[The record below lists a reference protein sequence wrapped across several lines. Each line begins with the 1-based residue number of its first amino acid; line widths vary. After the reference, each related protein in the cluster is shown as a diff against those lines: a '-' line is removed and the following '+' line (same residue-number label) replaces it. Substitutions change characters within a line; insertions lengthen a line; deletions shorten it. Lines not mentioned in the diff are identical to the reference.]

1 MTEHYKFKKKFEE
14 LKIKFLNKEYDE
26 IINECSLILRNNNI
40 DVFYN
45 LLCLAYNNKGE
56 TYKAIVIMNEAL
68 KKSPKN
74 TDFLNNLGM
83 FHSNIYEYKKAEEKY
98 KKGLEIDD
106 NNLSLLNNLAN
117 LKKDLDQT
125 DEAVIIYEKILSIK
139 PDALLVMYNL
149 AGLYNSLGQ
158 FQKSKKIYFQMLK
171 IKPDFTEADRLIS
184 QIEKYDSKNK
194 HFLNLKKKLSNM
206 KLDNNSLLHLHFALG
221 KAYGDQRNYIDSFDN
236 YKKANNISKQISNYN
251 FEKSKKRFD
260 TIKEKFMSLDN
271 SKLKKKNRKFIFI
284 IGMPRSGT
292 SLTEQILSSHKNVIG
307 GGELPYMQKIYNDY
321 FKKKKIFDNNDLLK
335 CNIEYQNF
343 VSNIDDSN
351 KVFTDKAPLNFF
363 YIGFILKFLTNSK
376 FINITRNPVDN
387 CWSIYKNYFP
397 TKIDFGNDLSD
408 LSKYY
413 KSYQDLMLFWKRFF
427 PNEIYDLKYENLV
440 KNTEH
445 EIKKLLKFCSL
456 DWDENCLKHH
466 KNKRVI
472 KTISFNQARRPIYN
486 TSLKSYNGYENYLS
500 ELKNLI

>member
-1 MTEHYKFKKKFEE
+1 MSILHLKKKFEI
-14 LKIKFLNKEYDE
+14 LKKKFMEKKYDE
-26 IINECSLILRNNNI
+26 VIEECSLILKNNNI

-56 TYKAIVIMNEAL
+56 TYKAIDIMNRAL
-68 KKSPKN
+68 KKNPKN
-74 TDFLNNLGM
+74 SDFLNNLGM
-83 FHSNIYEYKKAEEKY
+83 FYSNIYEYKKAEVKY
-98 KKGLEIDD
+98 KKGLKINN

-125 DEAVIIYEKILSIK
+125 DEAVSIYEKILSIK

-149 AGLYNSLGQ
+149 AGLYNSLGK
-158 FQKSKKIYFQMLK
+158 FEKSKKLYFQMLK
-171 IKPDFTEADRLIS
+171 IKSDFTEADRLIS
-184 QIEKYDSKNK
+184 QMEKYNSKHK
-194 HFLNLKKKLSNM
+194 HFLNLKDKLTNM
-206 KLDNNSLLHLHFALG
+206 KLEDSSLVHLHFALG
-221 KAYGDQRNYIDSFDN
+221 KAYGDQKNYVDSFKN
-236 YKKANNISKQISNYN
+236 YKKANDISKQISKYN
-251 FEKSKKRFD
+251 FGKSKKRFD
-260 TIKEKFMSLDN
+260 TIKEKFESLDDC
-271 SKLKKKNRKFIFI
+271 KLNKESRKFIFI

-307 GGELPYMQKIYNDY
+307 GGELPYIQKIYNDY
-321 FKKKKIFDNNDLLK
+321 FKMSKNLDNNDLLK
-335 CNIEYQNF
+335 CNKEYLNF
-343 VSNIDDSN
+343 VSNIDESN

-363 YIGFILKFLTNSK
+363 YVGFILKFLPNSK
-376 FINITRNPVDN
+376 FINIVRNPIDN

-397 TKIDFGNDLSD
+397 TKIDFGNDLND

-413 KSYQDLMLFWKRFF
+413 TSYRDLMLFWKRLF

-440 KNTEH
+440 KNTEN

-456 DWDENCLKHH
+456 DWDENCLNHH

-486 TSLKSYNGYENYLS
+486 TSLKSYAGYENYLS
-500 ELKNLI
+500 DLMHLT